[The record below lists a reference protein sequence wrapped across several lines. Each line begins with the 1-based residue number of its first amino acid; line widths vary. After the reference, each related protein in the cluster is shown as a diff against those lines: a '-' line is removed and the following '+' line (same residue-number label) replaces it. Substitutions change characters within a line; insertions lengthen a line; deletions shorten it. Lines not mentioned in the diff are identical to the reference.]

1 MSDDNVGSNFR
12 AYWMP
17 FTPNRDFKARPRMIS
32 SARGMYYYDDS
43 GRQILDGTSGLW
55 CVPLGHSHPRIVEAV
70 KKGVETLD
78 YASSFMLGHPK
89 AFEFAE
95 RLVGFAGN
103 RFSQI
108 FFTNSGSESVDTALK
123 IALAYHRLRG
133 EASRTRL
140 IGRERAYHGVSFA
153 GISVGGMGPNR
164 KQFGVGLPG
173 VDHLPHTHD
182 LTRNA
187 FTRGLPVHGVEF
199 ADELERLVTLHDA
212 SNIAAVIVEPMMG
225 SSGVLFPPGG
235 YLQRLRDIC
244 TRHGILLIFDEVITG
259 FGRLGKPFA
268 CDLFGVVPDI
278 MATAKGITNGTVPMG
293 AVFVKKAIYDA
304 FMNGPDG
311 TELFHGYTYSGHP
324 LACAA
329 GLAVLDA
336 FAQDGVLESARE
348 TASYF
353 NESIH
358 SLRDLPNVID
368 IRSVGMVGA
377 IELAPRPGQPGA
389 RAAEAFRKAFERG
402 VTVRLYADNVSM
414 APPLI
419 AERKHIDELLAKL
432 RDVLATIA

>member
-1 MSDDNVGSNFR
+1 MSAEHVGGNLS

-17 FTPNRDFKARPRMIS
+17 FTPNRDFKAQPRLIS
-32 SARGMYYYDDS
+32 SAGGVYYYDAN

-55 CVPLGHSHPRIVEAV
+55 CVPLGHSHPRVVRAV
-70 KKGVETLD
+70 RDGVGTLD
-78 YASSFMLGHPK
+78 YVPSFMLGHPK

-95 RLVGFAGN
+95 RLVRFAGGK
-103 RFSQI
+103 FSQV

-140 IGRERAYHGVSFA
+140 IGRERGYHGVSFA

-164 KQFGVGLPG
+164 KQFGSGLPG

-225 SSGVLFPPGG
+225 SSGVLFPPAG

-259 FGRLGKPFA
+259 FGRLGEPFA
-268 CDLFGVVPDI
+268 GDLFGVVPDI
-278 MATAKGITNGTVPMG
+278 MVTAKGITNGTIPMG
-293 AVFVKKAIYDA
+293 AVFVKQAIYDA
-304 FMNGPDG
+304 FMNGPEG

-336 FAQDGVLESARE
+336 FAEDGVLENARE
-348 TASYF
+348 TAAYF

-377 IELAPRPGQPGA
+377 VELAPRPGRPGA
-389 RAAEAFRKAFERG
+389 RAVEAFRKAFQSG

-419 AERKHIDELLAKL
+419 AERKHIDELLGKL
-432 RDVLATIA
+432 SDVLKSID

>member
-1 MSDDNVGSNFR
+1 
-12 AYWMP
+12 MP
-17 FTPNRDFKARPRMIS
+17 FTPNRDFKAHPRLIS
-32 SARGMYYYDDS
+32 SARGMYYYDES
-43 GRQILDGTSGLW
+43 GREILDGTSGLW
-55 CVPLGHSHPRIVEAV
+55 CVPLGHSHRRIVEAV
-70 KKGVETLD
+70 QKSVATLD

-153 GISVGGMGPNR
+153 GLSVGGMGPNR

-182 LTRNA
+182 LGRNA
-187 FTRGLPVHGVEF
+187 FTRGLPAQGVEF
-199 ADELERLVTLHDA
+199 ADELERLVILHDA

-225 SSGVLFPPGG
+225 SSGVLFPPAG
-235 YLQRLRDIC
+235 YLQRLREIC

-259 FGRLGKPFA
+259 FGRLAEPFA
-268 CDLFGVVPDI
+268 CDRFGVEPD
-278 MATAKGITNGTVPMG
+278 MMVTAKGITNGTVPMG
-293 AVFVKKAIYDA
+293 AVFVKSAIYEA
-304 FMNGPDG
+304 FMNGPNG

-336 FAQDGVLESARE
+336 FAQDGILENARN
-348 TASYF
+348 TAAYF
-353 NESIH
+353 NEAIH

-377 IELAPRPGQPGA
+377 VELAPRPGQPGA

-402 VTVRLYADNVSM
+402 VTVRLYADNISM

-419 AERKHIDELLAKL
+419 AERRHIDELLGKL

>member
-1 MSDDNVGSNFR
+1 
-12 AYWMP
+12 MP
-17 FTPNRDFKARPRMIS
+17 FTPNRDFKAHPRLIS
-32 SARGMYYYDDS
+32 SARGMYYYDES
-43 GRQILDGTSGLW
+43 GREILDGTSGLW
-55 CVPLGHSHPRIVEAV
+55 CVPLGHSHPRVVEAV
-70 KKGVETLD
+70 QKGVTTLD
-78 YASSFMLGHPK
+78 YAPSFMLGHSK

-95 RLVGFAGN
+95 RLVEFAGN
-103 RFSQI
+103 RFGQI

-187 FTRGLPVHGVEF
+187 FTRGVPVHGVEF

-212 SNIAAVIVEPMMG
+212 SNIAAVIVEPVMG
-225 SSGVLFPPGG
+225 SSGVLFPPVG
-235 YLQRLRDIC
+235 YLQRLRDVC

-259 FGRLGKPFA
+259 FGRLAEAFA
-268 CDLFGVVPDI
+268 CDRFGVVPDI
-278 MATAKGITNGTVPMG
+278 MVTAKGITNGTVPMG
-293 AVFVKKAIYDA
+293 AVFVKSAIYDA
-304 FMNGPDG
+304 FMNGPHG

-336 FAQDGVLESARE
+336 FAQDGVLENARD
-348 TASYF
+348 TAAYF

-358 SLRDLPNVID
+358 ALRDLPNVID

-414 APPLI
+414 GPPLI
-419 AERKHIDELLAKL
+419 AERRHIDELLGKL

>member
-1 MSDDNVGSNFR
+1 
-12 AYWMP
+12 MP
-17 FTPNRDFKARPRMIS
+17 FTPNRDFKAHPRLIS
-32 SARGMYYYDDS
+32 SARGMYYYDES
-43 GRQILDGTSGLW
+43 GREILDGTSGLW

-70 KKGVETLD
+70 QKGVATLD

-153 GISVGGMGPNR
+153 GLSVGGMGPNR

-182 LTRNA
+182 LGRNA
-187 FTRGLPVHGVEF
+187 FTRGLPAQGVEF
-199 ADELERLVTLHDA
+199 ADELERLVILHDA

-225 SSGVLFPPGG
+225 SSGVLFPPAG
-235 YLQRLRDIC
+235 YLQRLREIC

-259 FGRLGKPFA
+259 FGRLAEPFA
-268 CDLFGVVPDI
+268 CDRFGVEPD
-278 MATAKGITNGTVPMG
+278 MMVTAKGITNGTVPMG
-293 AVFVKKAIYDA
+293 AVFVKSAIYDA
-304 FMNGPDG
+304 FMNGPNG

-336 FAQDGVLESARE
+336 FAQDGILENARN
-348 TASYF
+348 TAAYF

-377 IELAPRPGQPGA
+377 VELAPRPGQPGA

-402 VTVRLYADNVSM
+402 VTVRLYADNISM

-419 AERKHIDELLAKL
+419 AERRHIDELLGKL
-432 RDVLATIA
+432 RDVLATVA